1 MIIILRFCRD
11 CAELDLVPKY
21 HHCDISA
28 DELTSI
34 EDEMFPKLRWMD
46 NLISFTCFQKASV
59 LSHDPVM
66 ESLSV
71 WISNKLKFP
80 HIRKFWLGP
89 NVDQNVR
96 VPKSIDSW
104 HAGQWA
110 ENSSL
115 IGEYEY
121 LTEIG
126 GVELDQLPLLPNL
139 RLAQGTISDDDV
151 TMFSTSFLYHLS
163 QIFIFT

>member
-1 MIIILRFCRD
+1 M
-11 CAELDLVPKY
+11 ELDLVPKY
-21 HHCDISA
+21 HHCDITA

-151 TMFSTSFLYHLS
+151 TMFSTSFLHHLS